1 MKRISIYLLF
11 VLTSMAIFFGGN
23 SVLAQ
28 NDQQKSR
35 LSLKKNQ
42 SAYIPKLPILLAK
55 RSFQVKTTL
64 ETNLDIKSNNYISQF
79 LKSSYAVNSNPKQ
92 EVIVEKKAFETD
104 ENDRY
109 LFINDRLQ
117 VSNLYPNP
125 AIDYVDI
132 DYQISNVGMEVRLV
146 MYNIL
151 GQEIKDIVLDPYQIN
166 VRWQLRDV
174 NSGMY
179 IYQLMIDGRSIASK
193 KIIVRKN

>member
-1 MKRISIYLLF
+1 
-11 VLTSMAIFFGGN
+11 MAIFFGGN

>member
-1 MKRISIYLLF
+1 
-11 VLTSMAIFFGGN
+11 MAIFIGGN

-92 EVIVEKKAFETD
+92 EAVVEKKAFETD

-151 GQEIKDIVLDPYQIN
+151 GQEIKDIVLDPYQKN

-193 KIIVRKN
+193 KIIFRKN